1 VLGCA
6 SASASES
13 ERGWAFLIEK
23 LTRDGVPRDQVL
35 RVFRDERCDPFD
47 GLHFSLHPREPQSL
61 YRNLR
66 TRATAGRARNCLA
79 KHREAFDAA
88 EAQYGVSSNVVA
100 SIIQIES
107 GCGANTGR
115 ARIVPALARLAM
127 ASEPSNV
134 AENVRRL
141 ALFDTEGSVASFAR
155 WRAQALEDMFYPEVK
170 AAFDIA
176 NRLGLDPL
184 EMRGSGSGA
193 FGIPQFLPRSY
204 LWFAVDG
211 NQDGQ
216 VSLYDAEDA
225 IPSCARYLQHYG
237 WKPGL
242 SRTERKNVI
251 WGYNH
256 SDAYIDTVLWVAS
269 EVVSPTPEPP
279 QRTRVAKRRRSRRPA
294 PHTVSAKP
302 TRATKAHAKS
312 KSAGGKK
319 SPSATKAPAGKTASA
334 KTTTKQTKRSEPRR
348 QPLRASARRRSRPCT
363 PTRGGDRLAACRILR
378 IAARERPAPTY
389 VDLSFVRM

>member
-1 VLGCA
+1 VGGWTGRIVASVLGVLLGCVPA
-6 SASASES
+6 SASGS

-23 LTRDGVPRDQVL
+23 LVQDGVPRDQVL

-79 KHREAFDAA
+79 EHREAFDAA

-100 SIIQIES
+100 AIIQIES

-127 ASEPSNV
+127 AGEPSNV
-134 AENVRRL
+134 AENVQRL
-141 ALFDTEGSVASFAR
+141 ALFDTDGSVASFAR

-176 NRLGLDPL
+176 NRLGIDPL

-204 LWFAVDG
+204 LWYGVDG
-211 NQDGQ
+211 DGDGSI
-216 VSLYDAEDA
+216 SLYDADDA
-225 IPSCARYLQHYG
+225 IPSCARYLEHYG

-242 SRTERKNVI
+242 SRAERKNVI

-256 SDAYIDTVLWVAS
+256 SDAYIDTVLWVAG

-279 QRTRVAKRRRSRRPA
+279 RRRTRLVKGRGRRRPA

-302 TRATKAHAKS
+302 TKASKAHAKS
-312 KSAGGKK
+312 KSA
-319 SPSATKAPAGKTASA
+319 TKAHAAKPTSAKPTSA
-334 KTTTKQTKRSEPRR
+334 KTATKQTKRH
-348 QPLRASARRRSRPCT
+348 
-363 PTRGGDRLAACRILR
+363 
-378 IAARERPAPTY
+378 
-389 VDLSFVRM
+389 